1 MQTVCPH
8 VCRQLPA
15 HFYPFGL
22 SGFHFTDSFGG
33 ALRASVRESKRMRH
47 GHGWKHSRFDRRLS
61 GMASPTHFPR
71 GRVGGPRA
79 GGQGGFGQAMQMMQ
93 MLQFAQQMQRRQMP
107 FQGGRQPF
115 GFAGTPTTPD
125 RNSNLLS
132 LNRTFTEAVSLP
144 GTTQTSSAPAPEP
157 PTMTRQERLREAIRQ
172 KRLEREAR
180 REEARQAP
188 RRRSRQLIFMPTTV
202 RGNASRR

>member
-1 MQTVCPH
+1 MAGNIRGLIG
-8 VCRQLPA
+8 VCRGWRLPLTSLA
-15 HFYPFGL
+15 VCFL
-22 SGFHFTDSFGG
+22 SCVPVFAQCPASGG
-33 ALRASVRESKRMRH
+33 AGGA
-47 GHGWKHSRFDRRLS
+47 GG
-61 GMASPTHFPR
+61 